1 MKISN
6 LRNNQM
12 VLDNLY
18 KLMNRQVDNRVWGL
32 IYDEVWSKVDNRVLN
47 EMIYSLM
54 DSINEII

>member
-18 KLMNRQVDNRVWGL
+18 KLMNRQVDNRVCGL